1 MKEGKGTGGDGGD
14 PDLAALT
21 LLLVLVGVSGEAL
34 LFGGPDPLGQQRGP
48 HFPLLLK
55 AAGARDL

>member
-1 MKEGKGTGGDGGD
+1 MGGDGGD
-14 PDLAALT
+14 PDLAAWA
-21 LLLVLVGVSGEAL
+21 LLLVLVGVSGEAR